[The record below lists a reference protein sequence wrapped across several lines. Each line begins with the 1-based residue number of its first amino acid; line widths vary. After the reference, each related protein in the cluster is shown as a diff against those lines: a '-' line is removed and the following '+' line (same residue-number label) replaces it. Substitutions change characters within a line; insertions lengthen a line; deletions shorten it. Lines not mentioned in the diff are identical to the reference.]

1 MFDKKSAKR
10 NICIERIDNI
20 KLRLTEKARKA
31 MQVQTKKKL
40 KKYLPH
46 RKQLQGAE
54 KNKNTG

>member
-31 MQVQTKKKL
+31 MQDSNKKKTQEVSTSQETVTGSR
-40 KKYLPH
+40 KK
-46 RKQLQGAE
+46 
-54 KNKNTG
+54 